1 MGRSQW
7 SRLAIG
13 AVLLAAVSA
22 SEWGAD
28 RAAAAQA
35 TPAITYPV
43 FEVDAAWPPRLPY
56 NWIVGHVPSVAVDS
70 RGHVFILSR
79 PNTLTPEDRARAAPP
94 VVELDQN
101 GKFVNAWGGPGIQGF
116 DWPDSEHGIAI
127 DYKDNVWIGGSAP
140 VAPSLRRLNDD
151 MLLKFT
157 KDGKF
162 LLQIGGRD
170 KSATSQTPPV
180 PGGNKD
186 TRSVHQS
193 ADVFVYPKTN
203 EAFVADG
210 YGNRRVIVFDADT
223 GAFKRL
229 WGAFGNEPIDVLPAA
244 PAERGAG
251 GGGGRGAADGGRAGG
266 GDGGRAGGGDGARG
280 AAGGGDRGGAGGGGR
295 GGAGAAGGGR
305 GAGAAPALDVEGP
318 GSPQFGS
325 PVHAIKVST
334 DGMVYV
340 ADRSNRRVQVFTV
353 DGKYVTQMFVN
364 RAGPSSGSAAGLA
377 LSPDAAQRFL
387 YVADYGNSHIA
398 VVDRKSLTILYQFGQ
413 RSAKPGDFQGLHHLA
428 VDSKGNIY
436 TGEVAPGARA
446 QRFLF
451 KGTSTTRPPNAL
463 TPAQLAATP

>member
-1 MGRSQW
+1 MSKKQW
-7 SRLAIG
+7 SRLALG
-13 AVLLAAVSA
+13 MALLAVVRVS
-22 SEWGAD
+22 ERGVG
-28 RAAAAQA
+28 RPVAAQA
-35 TPAITYPV
+35 KPAMSYPV
-43 FEVDAAWPPRLPY
+43 FEVDPAWPPKLPY

-70 RGHVFILSR
+70 RGHVFLLSR
-79 PNTLTPEDRARAAPP
+79 PNTLTPEDRARSAPP
-94 VVELDQN
+94 VVELDAT
-101 GKFVNAWGGPGIQGF
+101 GKFVNAWGGPGIPGF

-140 VAPSLRRLNDD
+140 VAPSLRTLNDD

-157 KDGKF
+157 HDGKF

-170 KSATSQTPPV
+170 KSATSQNPPV

-186 TRSVHQS
+186 TKSVHQS
-193 ADVFVYPKTN
+193 ADVFVYQKTN

-244 PAERGAG
+244 RGA
-251 GGGGRGAADGGRAGG
+251 GGGGRGAATPAGG
-266 GDGGRAGGGDGARG
+266 DRG
-280 AAGGGDRGGAGGGGR
+280 AAGAVGRGAAAAGGGGRGDAGAGGGGR
-295 GGAGAAGGGR
+295 GAVVGGGR
-305 GAGAAPALDVEGP
+305 AGGGAAPALDVEGP

-325 PVHAIKVST
+325 PVHGIKVSN

-340 ADRSNRRVQVFTV
+340 ADRPNRRVQVFTV
-353 DGKYVTQMFVN
+353 EGKYVTQLFIN
-364 RAGPSSGSAAGLA
+364 RAGPSTGSAAGVA
-377 LSPDAAQRFL
+377 FSPDAAQRFL
-387 YVADYGNSHIA
+387 YVADYGNSHIL
-398 VVDRKSLTILYQFGQ
+398 VVDRKTLTVLYQFGQ
-413 RSAKPGDFQGLHHLA
+413 RSEKPGDFQGLHHMA

-451 KGTSTTRPPNAL
+451 KGMSPTLPSNAL
-463 TPAQLAATP
+463 TPAQLAATE